1 MEISATFFMG
11 FNHGVPPQ
19 KVDAVPVYEYQ
30 VGYII
35 CMKPAYVIYIQYQV
49 MSMTSRSYSKRE

>member
-1 MEISATFFMG
+1 MG

-35 CMKPAYVIYIQYQV
+35 CMIPAYIIYTVSGYE
-49 MSMTSRSYSKRE
+49 YDK